1 MKVVEGN
8 NRSKEYGLAIEPK
21 AKQVERSAQDL
32 MAQYQA
38 RLIEQEPKV
47 HAWAYLPNSIV
58 KQVVAADGGKLAGIP
73 FGVKDVI
80 DVQGM
85 PTASGVEAYYP
96 AVSTRDAACVAML
109 RAAGAVPVG
118 KTVTAEYAFRQPGP
132 TRNPHHLEHTPG
144 GSSSGSAAAVAAG
157 MVPFALSTQTGGS
170 IIRPAAYCGVV
181 GVKPSFGLV
190 PRAGMALTCD
200 SLDVIGWHAATVH
213 DAQAV
218 AAVLLPESATTVRD
232 SRSLTISYLDWNP
245 LAPLEPE
252 GSALLEE
259 VRHILQ
265 QEHALAADF
274 PHDAAAQLTHAH
286 DVIMPYELARNVA
299 PFLQAQLGLAS
310 AALGHIVADG
320 MAISGQAY
328 QDALCLRSK
337 LSSAW
342 EKLTGG
348 ADLILTASATGAAP
362 LGLEYTGSPAFCKM
376 WSVLGW
382 PCVHIPLTKN
392 KQGLPLGV
400 QLVGPMYSD
409 HQLLAWAEALQI
421 FIRER
426 QNEQ

>member
-200 SLDVIGWHAATVH
+200 SLDVIGWHAATLA
-213 DAQAV
+213 DARVV
-218 AAVLLPESATTVRD
+218 ADVLLPRAPVIANSENLKIA
-232 SRSLTISYLDWNP
+232 YLDWSP
-245 LAPLEPE
+245 LAELEKD
-252 GSALLEE
+252 SRLALEQARAVLTK
-259 VRHILQ
+259 RH
-265 QEHALAADF
+265 DTKRTF
-274 PHDAAAQLTHAH
+274 PHSVVEQLCKAH
-286 DVIMPYELARNVA
+286 DVIMPYEFARNVR
-299 PFLQAQLGLAS
+299 PFLQSSLGQPS
-310 AALGHIVADG
+310 AALWQIMETGLAVSEHDYL
-320 MAISGQAY
+320 QAL
-328 QDALCLRSK
+328 ALRSS
-337 LSSAW
+337 LSLAW
-342 EKLTGG
+342 TELTDG
-348 ADLILTASATGAAP
+348 ADLLLTASVPGVAP
-362 LGLEYTGSPAFCKM
+362 LGLDYTGSPAFCKM

-382 PCVHIPLTKN
+382 PCVHVPTGLSN
-392 KQGLPLGV
+392 EGLPVGV
-400 QLVGPMYSD
+400 QLVGPMFSD
-409 HQLLAWAEALQI
+409 HQLLAWAQELQS
-421 FIRER
+421 FIREG